1 MMFPAL
7 LAAALAKAPAGEVL
21 TLTLGAASLRAYVA
35 DAPEERSQGLMGV
48 TELATDEGMVFV
60 YPAARELTFWMK
72 NTPTPLS
79 IAYVGADGR
88 VISIKDMK
96 PFDTTL
102 VLSDGAALY
111 AVEAH
116 QGWFA
121 ANGVSVGAVV
131 GGLPGPAPK

>member
-1 MMFPAL
+1 MILLAL
-7 LAAALAKAPAGEVL
+7 LAAASAKAPAGEVL
-21 TLTLGAASLRAYVA
+21 TLTLGVGSLRAHVA
-35 DAPEERSQGLMGV
+35 DAPEERSEGLMGV
-48 TELATDEGMVFV
+48 TDMAPDEGMVFV
-60 YPAARELTFWMK
+60 YPAVRALTFWMK

-79 IAYVGADGR
+79 IAYVGADRR

-121 ANGVSVGAVV
+121 ANGVGVGALV